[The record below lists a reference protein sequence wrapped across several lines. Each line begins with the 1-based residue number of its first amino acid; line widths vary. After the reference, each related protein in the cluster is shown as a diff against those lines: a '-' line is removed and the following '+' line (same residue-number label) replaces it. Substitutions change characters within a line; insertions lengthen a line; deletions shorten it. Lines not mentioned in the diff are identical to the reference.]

1 MPTCVA
7 LLRGINV
14 GGNKVIKMAD
24 LAKAFTSLG
33 FANVRTLLASGN
45 VVFEASNA
53 KAAASPVIEAKL
65 EQAFGKKIGVI
76 VRSGQEIRA
85 MVASDPFKGIAVTPQ
100 TRLYVTFLADK
111 PKNTMKIPYEFPEKD
126 FRILRL
132 GDGALFSVL
141 TLSPTRGT
149 TDAMGILEKEFGKRV
164 TTRNWNTIMKLAA
177 VIGA

>member
-53 KAAASPVIEAKL
+53 KAATSSVIEAAL
-65 EQAFGKKIGVI
+65 EKAFGR
-76 VRSGQEIRA
+76 RS
-85 MVASDPFKGIAVTPQ
+85 
-100 TRLYVTFLADK
+100 
-111 PKNTMKIPYEFPEKD
+111 
-126 FRILRL
+126 
-132 GDGALFSVL
+132 
-141 TLSPTRGT
+141 
-149 TDAMGILEKEFGKRV
+149 
-164 TTRNWNTIMKLAA
+164 
-177 VIGA
+177 